1 MAAVWCSCTS
11 LQSSVSVVTTAMRT
25 YVQLS
30 FWMPTPKLQLLYV
43 EQIDIRPVMGMQEE
57 AMNGLAN
64 LVIFGSAFKVSI
76 VGGLFAY
83 HLKRQARIK
92 YEEHQ
97 LRADLVCCF
106 NMHRAAH
113 VLMANA
119 ADQQA
124 PAR

>member
-1 MAAVWCSCTS
+1 
-11 LQSSVSVVTTAMRT
+11 
-25 YVQLS
+25 
-30 FWMPTPKLQLLYV
+30 
-43 EQIDIRPVMGMQEE
+43 MGMQGE

-76 VGGLFAY
+76 VGGLFAC

-97 LRADLVCCF
+97 LREDLVCCF

-113 VLMANA
+113 FLMANA
-119 ADQQA
+119 ADEQA